1 MGELV
6 VVGICVGFT
15 VSTCAY
21 AIGWTI
27 AQVRRLIR
35 QIR

>member
-1 MGELV
+1 MAELLV
-6 VVGICVGFT
+6 LGGCFGFT

-21 AIGWTI
+21 IIGWTI
-27 AQVRRLIR
+27 AQVRRLVR